1 MDKST
6 IVKIRKTAPSTER
19 YFEAV
24 GRRKTATARVR
35 IWPAAEGKENKSSLI
50 VNGKKYNEF
59 FTIQRL
65 QDAAFAPFTLLK
77 LDMIAEA
84 RTSGGGIM
92 AQSEAVSL
100 GIARA
105 LIKHTPSY
113 KAVLAASGLLSRDSR
128 AVERKKPG
136 LRKARRAH
144 QWKKR

>member
-1 MDKST
+1 MEKAT
-6 IVKIRKTAPSTER
+6 PKIKKPAATTERTER
-19 YFEAV
+19 YFEGL

-35 IWPAAEGKENKSSLI
+35 IWPAAEGKSSLM
-50 VNGKKYNEF
+50 VNGKKYKEF

-84 RTSGGGIM
+84 KTSGGGIM

-105 LIKHTPSY
+105 LGKHTPSY

>member
-1 MDKST
+1 ME
-6 IVKIRKTAPSTER
+6 KTTPKTKKPVGAERTER
-19 YFEAV
+19 YFEGL

-35 IWPAAEGKENKSSLI
+35 IWPSAEGKSSLI
-50 VNGKKYNEF
+50 VNGKKYQDF
-59 FTIQRL
+59 FTIERL
-65 QDAAFAPFTLLK
+65 QSAAFAPFTLLK

-84 RTSGGGIM
+84 KTSGGGIM

-105 LIKHTPSY
+105 LVKHTPSY

>member
-6 IVKIRKTAPSTER
+6 TLKTKKAAPSTEK
-19 YFEAV
+19 YFEGL

-35 IWPAAEGKENKSSLI
+35 VWPAAEGKSSLI
-50 VNGKKYNEF
+50 VNGKKYKDF

-65 QDAAFAPFTLLK
+65 QDRAFAPFTLLK

-84 RTSGGGIM
+84 KTSGGGIM

-105 LIKHTPSY
+105 LVKHTPSY